1 MNIGVVE
8 SFNDRKV
15 AVVTALMTITGA
27 AAEKS

>member
-1 MNIGVVE
+1 MGVVE

-15 AVVTALMTITGA
+15 EVLTALMTIKGA